1 MQKSKSSE
9 LGLKAGSQKNLT
21 ISLMVDSTI
30 RIMIVIQNIPMVLNT
45 KMVGGLS
52 LTEAEEPCR
61 IAHKAAARVDLL
73 NNRRSMVAMKVKDLN
88 SEETVMHTH

>member
-30 RIMIVIQNIPMVLNT
+30 RIMIVIQNIPMILNT

-52 LTEAEEPCR
+52 LTEAEEPYR
-61 IAHKAAARVDLL
+61 IAHKAAARVDLH
-73 NNRRSMVAMKVKDLN
+73 NNRRSMVAMKVKALN
-88 SEETVMHTH
+88 SEEMVMHTH